1 MALSLVQWDNSPR
14 GTDNFQIVSKL
25 FDFGDASI
33 DKKISKIT
41 VAFTKDGTTFTGL
54 GLSYRTKGSGSYT
67 LLGVVGGELGNAT
80 QVLTPDTPISCKVFQ
95 LKLSGSIVDDP
106 GNALGINDISIT
118 YRPLRKYSV
127 QIETTS

>member
-41 VAFTKDGTTFTGL
+41 VALTKDGTTITGL

-67 LLGVVGGELGNAT
+67 FLGVVGGELGNAT

-95 LKLSGSIVDDP
+95 LKLSGSIGDDP